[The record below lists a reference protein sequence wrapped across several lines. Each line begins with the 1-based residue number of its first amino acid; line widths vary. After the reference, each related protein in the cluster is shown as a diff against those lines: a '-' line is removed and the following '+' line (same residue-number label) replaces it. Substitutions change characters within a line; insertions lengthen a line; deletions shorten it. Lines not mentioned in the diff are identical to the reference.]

1 MSITIEE
8 VSDFIWTAH
17 SNHLNRIADELVD
30 SGYEF
35 QCSEC
40 EDHECPVHDSTEDIE
55 VAKRLFLQNL
65 ANRLDLFGLG
75 DMLSELKYECDQ
87 LGVNLKLE
95 RGVTNA

>member
-1 MSITIEE
+1 MNIDISD
-8 VSDFIWTAH
+8 VSDFIWKA
-17 SNHLNRIADELVD
+17 SQSELNQIADELVD

-40 EDHECPVHDSTEDIE
+40 EDHECPVHDSTEDIA
-55 VAKRLFLQNL
+55 VAKHLFLQNL

-75 DMLSELKYECDQ
+75 DMLSELKDECDR

-95 RGVTNA
+95 RSAA